1 VPSNRTISGYH
12 LVYLWDRTDLL
23 GPALGRM
30 LEMVEA
36 GKLRPVVGKTFPFE
50 RAGEAHTFLQSRQS
64 TGKVILIRDGV
75 GLPG

>member
-1 VPSNRTISGYH
+1 
-12 LVYLWDRTDLL
+12 
-23 GPALGRM
+23 
-30 LEMVEA
+30 
-36 GKLRPVVGKTFPFE
+36 VGKTFPFE